1 MIDILKDKSVQV
13 GLLVVGASAASAGL
27 SHILTKKSLE
37 TKYARMAQEDI
48 DTMKQHYKLLYKD
61 GEKSPYS
68 EVVEEE
74 SEEDTDVVTM
84 NEIVETLEYD
94 NVQYDDISETT
105 TEVEVE
111 IEVEETPTDEPWPFE
126 KTNVFQHSSTYG
138 QEDFDYEE
146 EVKKRT
152 PDAPYIITKDEF
164 MNNETSFQQITVTY
178 FNGDDVLA
186 DDKDQMIN
194 DKERTVGETNLDK
207 MGYGS
212 DDPNVLYVRNDR
224 MEIEFEILNSDGK
237 YSEEVCGFIEHSDK
251 PRLRKFRGDYE

>member
-1 MIDILKDKSVQV
+1 MIDILKDKTVQV
-13 GLLVVGASAASAGL
+13 GLLVVATGAASAGV

-37 TKYARMAQEDI
+37 TKYAQMAQEDI
-48 DTMKQHYKLLYKD
+48 NTMKQHYKLLYKAD
-61 GEKSPYS
+61 EKSPYS
-68 EVVEEE
+68 EGVDEEP
-74 SEEDTDVVTM
+74 EEDTDVVTM
-84 NEIVETLEYD
+84 NEIVETLEYST
-94 NVQYDDISETT
+94 VQYDDISEKAV
-105 TEVEVE
+105 EVEVE
-111 IEVEETPTDEPWPFE
+111 ETSTDEPWPFE
-126 KTNVFQHSSTYG
+126 KTNVFQHSSIYS
-138 QEDFDYEE
+138 QEDFDDE

-194 DKERTVGETNLDK
+194 DKERTVGEINLDK

-224 MEIEFEILNSDGK
+224 MEVEFEILNSDGK

-251 PRLRKFRGDYE
+251 PRLRKFRGEYE